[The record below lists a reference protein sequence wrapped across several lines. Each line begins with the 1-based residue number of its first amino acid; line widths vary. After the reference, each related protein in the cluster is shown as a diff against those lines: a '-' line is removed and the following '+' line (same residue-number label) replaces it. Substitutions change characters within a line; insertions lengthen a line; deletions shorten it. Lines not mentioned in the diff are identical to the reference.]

1 MQRRGHV
8 RNSSSNSAFVIANLC
23 LRYIALML
31 AMLPNIS
38 PLQEQTQAICNNDSL
53 QVMSASVRIGVQWN
67 GDMSLKCVPSTN
79 SPIAI
84 QSMCFWPS
92 IFRVNFNCLSWN
104 RHTRAVVDFVHHVRV
119 YLQWPQTVK
128 PRAPTVIEVY
138 PSETHLSPSVASS
151 IRQCA

>member
-1 MQRRGHV
+1 MVAADICVCSERIRMQRRVGIHGNV

-67 GDMSLKCVPSTN
+67 
-79 SPIAI
+79 AI
-84 QSMCFWPS
+84 S
-92 IFRVNFNCLSWN
+92 ISAHAICL
-104 RHTRAVVDFVHHVRV
+104 
-119 YLQWPQTVK
+119 
-128 PRAPTVIEVY
+128 
-138 PSETHLSPSVASS
+138 
-151 IRQCA
+151 